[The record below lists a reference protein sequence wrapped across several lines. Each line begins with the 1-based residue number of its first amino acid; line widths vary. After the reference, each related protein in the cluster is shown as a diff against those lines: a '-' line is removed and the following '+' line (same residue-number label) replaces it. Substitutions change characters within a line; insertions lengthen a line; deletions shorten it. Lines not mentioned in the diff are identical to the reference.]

1 MVSSIEELK
10 ETNNANINF
19 KGFKASLLLNIIFE
33 VNGIRFH
40 QKLALL
46 FAVEKP
52 NKYNLQ

>member
-1 MVSSIEELK
+1 MVSSIQELK

-46 FAVEKP
+46 LAVEKP

>member
-19 KGFKASLLLNIIFE
+19 KGFKASLLLKIIE

-40 QKLALL
+40 QKLVLL
-46 FAVEKP
+46 LAVEKQ